1 MRYFILVLMC
11 GLLAGCGLIRSDSS
25 ATRDSL
31 LVVINYNEVGV
42 VFNML
47 SGELGDPLG
56 PGTYVINPFTQE
68 VTVYFIGQQEY
79 TMRHTEGDPQPH
91 GDSISTRSSDGQE
104 IYVDVSVLYSI
115 DPANVNIVH
124 ERLQNRYAENFIR
137 PTLRGVMRETVAT
150 FTAEQLYGEARATL
164 EADAQERV
172 AELMEEQGFI
182 LVDLLVRD
190 IIFTAEFA
198 QSMESTLI
206 AEQNELRTATAAA
219 QITAT
224 PSP

>member
-1 MRYFILVLMC
+1 MRYFILVLFC
-11 GLLAGCGLIRSDSS
+11 GLLAGCGLIRSDSG

-31 LVVINYNEVGV
+31 LVTINYNEVGV
-42 VFNML
+42 VFNIL

-68 VTVYFIGQQEY
+68 VTVYFTGQQEY

-124 ERLQNRYAENFIR
+124 QTLQDRYAENFIR
-137 PTLRGVMRETVAT
+137 PTIRGVMRETVAT
-150 FTAEQLYGEARATL
+150 FTAEQLYGDDRATL

-172 AELMEEQGFI
+172 AELMEEQGLI
-182 LVDLLVRD
+182 LLDLLVRD
-190 IIFTAEFA
+190 MTFTEEF
-198 QSMESTLI
+198 SRMIVSTLF
-206 AEQNELRTATAAA
+206 AEQRQTATAAA
-219 QITAT
+219 QVTAT